1 MVGKK
6 SLKKNIICKI
16 LSKYSKVILNLIE
29 HHRKLCIK
37 YKALDEAFY
46 LNYQDALNLFSLD
59 PDRT

>member
-1 MVGKK
+1 MN
-6 SLKKNIICKI
+6 LKHKI

-37 YKALDEAFY
+37 YKALDDTWF
-46 LNYQDALNLFSLD
+46 LNYQDTLNLLSLD

>member
-1 MVGKK
+1 MI
-6 SLKKNIICKI
+6 LKHKI
-16 LSKYSKVILNLIE
+16 LAKYSKVILNLIE

-46 LNYQDALNLFSLD
+46 LNYQDMLNVYSLD